1 MKLGTSTTIP
11 KPLVTFN
18 QWFILLSVVISL
30 ITGYYFIL
38 LLPLSAGTIG
48 LLTGYN
54 PVLKLAGKFL
64 SKPYSSYPQEDK
76 AQLQFNQ
83 TIAVICLA
91 LSLIG
96 FYAGITA
103 LGYIFSIMVAVAS
116 GVALLGFCVGCFIR
130 FQWQQYQY
138 RKRTAK

>member
-1 MKLGTSTTIP
+1 MIP
-11 KPLVTFN
+11 KPLVTVN
-18 QWFILLSVVISL
+18 QWFILLTVAISL
-30 ITGYYFIL
+30 LTGFYFLL
-38 LLPLSAGTIG
+38 LLPLLAGLSG

-54 PVLKLAGKFL
+54 PVLKIASKFL
-64 SKPYSSYPQEDK
+64 AKPPSSYIQEDK

-83 TIAVICLA
+83 TIAVSCLA

-96 FYAGITA
+96 FYT
-103 LGYIFSIMVAVAS
+103 GYTIIGFAFSIMVGLAS

-138 RKRTAK
+138 RRSTK

>member
-1 MKLGTSTTIP
+1 MKNTTSTTIP
-11 KPLVTFN
+11 KPLVTLN

-30 ITGYYFIL
+30 LTGFYFIL
-38 LLPLSAGTIG
+38 LLPLFAGTIG
-48 LLTGYN
+48 LLTGFN

-64 SKPYSSYPQEDK
+64 SKPHSSYPQEDK

-83 TIAVICLA
+83 TIAVSCLA

-103 LGYIFSIMVAVAS
+103 IGYIFSIMVAIAS

-138 RKRTAK
+138 RKQTAK

>member
-1 MKLGTSTTIP
+1 MEIQKSTIP

-30 ITGYYFIL
+30 ITGFYFIL
-38 LLPLSAGTIG
+38 LLPLLAGTIG
-48 LLTGYN
+48 LLTGFN
-54 PVLKLAGKFL
+54 PALKLAGKFL
-64 SKPYSSYPQEDK
+64 SKPYSSYIQEDK

-83 TIAVICLA
+83 TIAVSCLA

-138 RKRTAK
+138 RKHTAK